1 MDKRMLRRGVVIVMI
16 MICIVSLSFTP
27 IWTKADNVN
36 AISLRKEGDAA
47 DIVDIK
53 YSTDNGT
60 SWNTLEGFGITFAEN
75 VTKVIIKINYD
86 SNKYMVQDALQSVT
100 ADGVIQSGKEY
111 VLSVKQEYRIQI
123 DKIVRSV
130 TWAYNEKIFG
140 EDAYV
145 AHGKVEILSAIKQGE
160 TGQWSGI
167 EEAFPGTSNNVQN
180 YEQGRVVIIP
190 GSTVTVKLTPDY
202 GYQFVSGS
210 LNGNKVTAGSEI
222 STFTFVMPDANLHLS
237 AFFEKSDDKAEVTA
251 KGIDAAS
258 IQGGSSVIS
267 SGNLKLTVADSSM
280 TDSQKNAMNSSDA
293 AKNITVSDWIEIN
306 LEQIVNKGNATDV
319 WSDKLEELKD
329 KVRISLNVGKGLDAS
344 ASYVVIRE
352 HNGVYERL
360 DAQYNKEQG
369 ILTFESDKFSE
380 YAIGTVKTDTE
391 NNSETAADKT
401 ENVQDNTEVQE
412 EAPKTSDKNVE
423 FYIMAACASFIL
435 CLAVMTKKLNKN

>member
-180 YEQGRVVIIP
+180 DEQGRVVIIP

-202 GYQFVSGS
+202 GYQFVSGF

-237 AFFEKSDDKAEVTA
+237 AVFEKSDDKAEVTA

-267 SGNLKLTVADSSM
+267 SGNLKLMVADSSM

-391 NNSETAADKT
+391 NNPETAADKT

-412 EAPKTSDKNVE
+412 EAPKTSDKNVG
-423 FYIMAACASFIL
+423 FYIMAACSSFIL

>member
-1 MDKRMLRRGVVIVMI
+1 MDKRMLRRISVIVMVL
-16 MICIVSLSFTP
+16 ICLVSLLLTP
-27 IWTKADNVN
+27 VWTKADNVN
-36 AISLRKEGDAA
+36 AIALRKEGDAA
-47 DIVDIK
+47 DVVDVK
-53 YSTDNGT
+53 YSTDDGMN
-60 SWNTLEGFGITFAEN
+60 WNTLEGFSITFGEN
-75 VTKVIIKINYD
+75 VTKIIVKADYD
-86 SNKYMVQDALQSVT
+86 SNKYMVQDAMHSFT
-100 ADGVIQSGKEY
+100 SDGVMESGKEY
-111 VLSVKQEYRIQI
+111 VLTAKQEE
-123 DKIVRSV
+123 S
-130 TWAYNEKIFG
+130 
-140 EDAYV
+140 
-145 AHGKVEILSAIKQGE
+145 
-160 TGQWSGI
+160 GQWSGI

-180 YEQGRVVIIP
+180 DEQGRVVIIP

-210 LNGNKVTAGSEI
+210 LNGNKVTAGNEV
-222 STFTFVMPDANLHLS
+222 STFTFVMPDTNLHLS
-237 AFFEKSDDKAEVTA
+237 AVFEKSDDKAEVTA

-280 TDSQKNAMNSSDA
+280 TDNQKNALNSSDA
-293 AKNITVSDWIEIN
+293 AKNVTVSDWIEIN

-319 WSDKLEELKD
+319 WYDKLEELKD

-391 NNSETAADKT
+391 NNPETAADKT
-401 ENVQDNTEVQE
+401 ENVQGNTEIQE
-412 EAPKTSDKNVE
+412 EAPKTSDNNVG

>member
-180 YEQGRVVIIP
+180 DEQGRVVIIP

-237 AFFEKSDDKAEVTA
+237 AVFEKSDDKAEVTA

-360 DAQYNKEQG
+360 NAQYNKEQG

-412 EAPKTSDKNVE
+412 EAPKHLIKMWD
-423 FYIMAACASFIL
+423 FIL
-435 CLAVMTKKLNKN
+435 WQHVLHLFYAWLL

>member
-180 YEQGRVVIIP
+180 DEQGRVVIIP

-202 GYQFVSGS
+202 GYQFVSGF

-237 AFFEKSDDKAEVTA
+237 AVFEKSDDKAEVMA

-391 NNSETAADKT
+391 NNPETAADKT

-412 EAPKTSDKNVE
+412 EAPKTSDKNVG
-423 FYIMAACASFIL
+423 FYIMAACSSFIL

>member
-180 YEQGRVVIIP
+180 DEQGRVVIIP

-222 STFTFVMPDANLHLS
+222 FTFVMPDANLHLS
-237 AFFEKSDDKAEVTA
+237 AVFEKSDDKAEVTA

-319 WSDKLEELKD
+319 WYDKLEELKD

-391 NNSETAADKT
+391 NNPETAADKT
-401 ENVQDNTEVQE
+401 ENVQGNTEIQE
-412 EAPKTSDKNVE
+412 EAPKTSDNNVG

>member
-180 YEQGRVVIIP
+180 DEQGRVVIIP

-237 AFFEKSDDKAEVTA
+237 AVFEKSDDKAEVTA

-391 NNSETAADKT
+391 NKPETAADKT

-412 EAPKTSDKNVE
+412 EAPKTSDKNVG